1 MAPQYNG
8 EGIAPS
14 FLAHRIGT
22 FSPDGTSPPIANKPD
37 VAQGLAAQPG
47 TVATGRQS
55 IPAGVRVLVVDDE
68 PDARDLV
75 AFLLE
80 SVGVEVRLASSAA
93 DALKELATYTPHVVV
108 SDVGMPGEDGY
119 FLIRRIRALS
129 SEKKNVPAIALT
141 AFTRDEDRARAL
153 LEGFSMH
160 MSKPIEPM
168 DLLDAIATLAGS
180 VPE

>member
-1 MAPQYNG
+1 MAPQDNG

-14 FLAHRIGT
+14 FLSHRIGT
-22 FSPDGTSPPIANKPD
+22 FSSADTSPPIATTPD
-37 VAQGLAAQPG
+37 VAQALAAQPE
-47 TVATGRQS
+47 TLAPGRRS
-55 IPAGVRVLVVDDE
+55 IPSAVRVLVVDDD

-129 SEKKNVPAIALT
+129 AEKKNVPAIALT

-153 LEGFSMH
+153 LEGFTMH
-160 MSKPIEPM
+160 MSKPIEPA
-168 DLLDAIATLAGS
+168 DLLDAIVTLAGA